1 MKQQNIKIAQFVG
14 LLGCLLVITSC
25 CLFRSPKDPNQIHNP
40 PPTDR
45 NYLACRIN
53 GKPVVFK
60 EVWTFQKPISSF
72 FRLTTDSAKEKT
84 VVELSMREIN
94 ETAFNRVV
102 ELQLIQSFIVFGD
115 ITKKD
120 SELFEKTELQNAFYF
135 FFDQPNLSSP
145 LIDGSIQITDFE
157 YDKISSSHPKGNLS
171 GVFEFTC
178 LVLDPETNEIDT
190 CKITDGVFNVTLIE

>member
-1 MKQQNIKIAQFVG
+1 MTRQEKSFITFVG
-14 LLGCLLVITSC
+14 FLGCLLIITSC
-25 CLFRSPKDPNQIHNP
+25 CLFRSPKDPNQIQDP

-102 ELQLIQSFIVFGD
+102 ELQLIQDFIVFGD
-115 ITKKD
+115 MTKKD
-120 SELFEKTELQNAFYF
+120 SKLFEKTELQNAFYF
-135 FFDQPNLSSP
+135 FFDQPHLSSP
-145 LIDGSIQITDFE
+145 LIEGSMQITDFE
-157 YDKISSSHPKGNLS
+157 YDEISSSRPKGNLS

-190 CKITDGVFNVTLIE
+190 CKITDGVFNVIMI

>member
-1 MKQQNIKIAQFVG
+1 MTRQEKSFITFVG
-14 LLGCLLVITSC
+14 FLGCLLIITSC
-25 CLFRSPKDPNQIHNP
+25 CLFRSPKDPNQIQDP

-102 ELQLIQSFIVFGD
+102 ELQLIQDFIVFGD
-115 ITKKD
+115 MTKKD
-120 SELFEKTELQNAFYF
+120 SKLFEKTELQNAFYF
-135 FFDQPNLSSP
+135 FFDQPHLSSP
-145 LIDGSIQITDFE
+145 LIEGSMQITDFE
-157 YDKISSSHPKGNLS
+157 YDEISSSRPKGNLS

-178 LVLDPETNEIDT
+178 LVLDPETDEIDT
-190 CKITDGVFNVTLIE
+190 CKITDGVFNVIMI

>member
-1 MKQQNIKIAQFVG
+1 MKQQNIRISQFVG

-25 CLFRSPKDPNQIHNP
+25 CLFRSPKDPNQIQDP

-45 NYLACRIN
+45 YYLACRVN

-94 ETAFNRVV
+94 ETAFNRIV

-115 ITKKD
+115 MTKKD
-120 SELFEKTELQNAFYF
+120 SDLFEKTELQNAFYF
-135 FFDQPNLSSP
+135 FFDQPHLSSP
-145 LIDGSIQITDFE
+145 LIEGSIQITDFE
-157 YDKISSSHPKGNLS
+157 YDKISSSRPKGNLS

-190 CKITDGVFNVTLIE
+190 CKITDGVFNVIMI

>member
-1 MKQQNIKIAQFVG
+1 MKQQNIRITQFVG

-25 CLFRSPKDPNQIHNP
+25 CLFRSPKDPNQIQDP

-45 NYLACRIN
+45 NYLACRVN
-53 GKPVVFK
+53 GKPVVFE
-60 EVWTFQKPISSF
+60 EVWTFQKSISSF

-120 SELFEKTELQNAFYF
+120 SDLFEKTELQNAFYF
-135 FFDQPNLSSP
+135 FFDQPHLSSP

-157 YDKISSSHPKGNLS
+157 YDKISSSRLKGNLS

-190 CKITDGVFNVTLIE
+190 CKITDGVFNVIMI

>member
-1 MKQQNIKIAQFVG
+1 MKQQNIRIAQFVG
-14 LLGCLLVITSC
+14 LLGCLLAITSC
-25 CLFRSPKDPNQIHNP
+25 CLFRSPKDPNQIQDP

-45 NYLACRIN
+45 NYLACSVN

-94 ETAFNRVV
+94 KTAFDRVV

-120 SELFEKTELQNAFYF
+120 SDLFEKKELQNAFYF
-135 FFDQPNLSSP
+135 FFDQPHLSSP

-157 YDKISSSHPKGNLS
+157 YDKISSSRLKGNLS

-178 LVLDPETNEIDT
+178 LVLDPETDEIDT
-190 CKITDGVFNVTLIE
+190 CKITDGVFNVIMI

>member
-1 MKQQNIKIAQFVG
+1 
-14 LLGCLLVITSC
+14 
-25 CLFRSPKDPNQIHNP
+25 

-45 NYLACRIN
+45 NYLACRVN

-120 SELFEKTELQNAFYF
+120 SDLFEKKELQNAFYF
-135 FFDQPNLSSP
+135 FFNQPHLSSP
-145 LIDGSIQITDFE
+145 LIEGSIQITDFE
-157 YDKISSSHPKGNLS
+157 YDKISSSRLKGNLS

-178 LVLDPETNEIDT
+178 LVLDPETDEIDT
-190 CKITDGVFNVTLIE
+190 CKITDGVFNVIMI